1 MRSIKLKRCHR
12 ACSDTDHA
20 DKGQSMPTWL
30 SIIISTAAL
39 ALAAPAH
46 AQPPK
51 PVSIDAL
58 ANIVVSSNPERR
70 FYVQQIGLAGVER
83 DAANRLPDP
92 EIAFELGQRRT
103 SDVLTGTPT
112 GDGPTYGVSLMQPL
126 DFAGR
131 GALRRAIAEHQV
143 ALARIGLAQFDATL
157 VSRAHSL
164 GYSLFAAEQKAIA
177 ARDVA
182 TRMRALAEVVA
193 QREAAGPAPTLDAA
207 ILEAGAITAERNAA
221 TAEAEAH
228 ASLYELNQ
236 LRGAPLGTSIR
247 VARPDIRLVALPAVG
262 RMTRE
267 VDANNFE
274 LQSLRT
280 QTRQQGLRVDMAE
293 KSRVPNVAVGPYYNH
308 AKSDI
313 RETNFGVRLTTSLPL
328 WNSQAAG
335 VAQEQS
341 RQSEANVALLAAQ
354 RRIARQVYERA
365 ALYETKRRALA
376 NWPIS
381 AADKFAATAAAADNL
396 FRQGAIPIATYAE
409 MQRQYLDALSAVL
422 DTRRE
427 ALEAS
432 LQLRALN
439 GGRRFGGMSQ

>member
-1 MRSIKLKRCHR
+1 MSKRILIFIC
-12 ACSDTDHA
+12 T
-20 DKGQSMPTWL
+20 
-30 SIIISTAAL
+30 TAVTL
-39 ALAAPAH
+39 AAVTLAAPTH
-46 AQPPK
+46 AQQPK
-51 PVSIDAL
+51 PLSIDAL
-58 ANIVVSSNPERR
+58 ANNVVSSNPERR
-70 FYVQQIGLAGVER
+70 FYVEQIRLAGAEH
-83 DAANRLPDP
+83 AAAGRLPDP

-103 SDVLTGTPT
+103 SDIVSGTPT

-143 ALARIGLAQFDATL
+143 ELARIGLAQFDATL
-157 VSRAHSL
+157 VSRARSL
-164 GYSLFAAEQKAIA
+164 GYVLFATEQKAMA

-182 TRMRALAEVVA
+182 ARMRALAQMVA
-193 QREAAGPAPTLDAA
+193 QRDAAGPAPALDAA

-221 TAEAEAH
+221 AAEAETH

-247 VARPDIRLVALPAVG
+247 VARPDIQLPTLPTVD

-267 VDANNFE
+267 VDTNNFE
-274 LQSLRT
+274 LQSLRA
-280 QTRQQGLRVDMAE
+280 QSQQQGLRVDLAQQ
-293 KSRVPNVAVGPYYNH
+293 SRVPTVAVGPYYNH

-335 VAQEQS
+335 IAQEQG
-341 RQSEANVALLAAQ
+341 RQSEADVALLAAK
-354 RRIARQVYERA
+354 RRIGRQVYERA
-365 ALYETKRRALA
+365 ALYETKRRTLA
-376 NWPIS
+376 NWPTS
-381 AADKFAATAAAADNL
+381 TADKLAATAVAADNL
-396 FRQGAIPIATYAE
+396 FRQGAIPIATYVE

-422 DTRRE
+422 DTKRE

-439 GGRRFGGMSQ
+439 GGRRFGGMRQ

>member
-1 MRSIKLKRCHR
+1 MKRCHR
-12 ACSDTDHA
+12 TCCDTDNP
-20 DKGQSMPTWL
+20 DKGQFVPKWL
-30 SIIISTAAL
+30 LIIICTTAMAL
-39 ALAAPAH
+39 AGPAQ

-51 PVSIDAL
+51 LVSIDAL

-83 DAANRLPDP
+83 ATANRLPDP
-92 EIAFELGQRRT
+92 EMALEFGQRRT
-103 SDVLTGTPT
+103 SDAVTGMPT

-131 GALRRAIAEHQV
+131 GALRRAIADHQV

-157 VSRAHSL
+157 ASRAHSL
-164 GYSLFAAEQKAIA
+164 GYSLFAAEQKATA

-182 TRMRALAEVVA
+182 ARMRALAQTVA
-193 QREAAGPAPTLDAA
+193 QRDAAGPAPALDAT
-207 ILEAGAITAERNAA
+207 ILEASAITAERNAA

-236 LRGAPLGTSIR
+236 LRGAPLGTSIH
-247 VARPDIRLVALPAVG
+247 VARPDIRLSTLPTVT

-280 QTRQQGLRVDMAE
+280 QTRQQGLRVDMAQ
-293 KSRVPNVAVGPYYNH
+293 KSRLPNVAVGPYYNH

-313 RETNFGVRLTTSLPL
+313 RETNFGIRLTTSLPL

-341 RQSEANVALLAAQ
+341 RQSGADVALLAAQ
-354 RRIARQVYERA
+354 RRITRQVYERA
-365 ALYETKRRALA
+365 ALYETKRRTLA
-376 NWPIS
+376 NWPPS
-381 AADKFAATAAAADNL
+381 TADKLAATAAAADNL
-396 FRQGAIPIATYAE
+396 FRQGAIPIATYVE

-439 GGRRFGGMSQ
+439 GGRRFGGTSQ